1 METQSHTPERTD
13 DRTRVL
19 QVVDKFSIDG
29 ESIHGIARLMSW
41 WVNVLDRER
50 FEMNILGLKAPSKAG
65 RYIERQGG
73 QVFYS
78 DYGRL
83 NPASILDIA
92 KVVRQTRAD
101 LLHLHGY
108 KACTLGRVV
117 GALLGMPVVLHEHAV
132 FPTVPPYQKLADWL
146 LAPLNDRVVVNC
158 EAVAEF
164 CVERR
169 SVDPENI
176 EVIFNGVPLDEFRD
190 VPDSAAQEAA
200 DELGIDSGAPVVGTV
215 ARLEEQKGITHLL
228 NAVPAIKAK
237 VPEMKILIVGDGTLR
252 GELEDEARQ
261 LGVADDVIF
270 TGERRDVARLYKLMD
285 VKVISSVY
293 EGTTLTVFEAMATGT
308 PVVATTVDG
317 VEEVIEDGRTGVL
330 VPPKEPAPIADA
342 VTDLLGNPD
351 RAQRLSERA
360 EEAVKEYD
368 VRTSMRRIENLYET
382 LLSERQEYDSAME
395 GVVEPKSDNQRRS
408 GKR

>member
-1 METQSHTPERTD
+1 MEAQTHTSKEPD
-13 DRTRVL
+13 DRIRVL

-41 WVNVLDRER
+41 WTNAIDRDH
-50 FEMNILGLKAPSKAG
+50 FDMNILGLKAPSNAG

-73 QVFYS
+73 RVFYS

-83 NPASILDIA
+83 NPASLLDIA
-92 KVVRQTRAD
+92 RVARQTQTD

-108 KACTLGRVV
+108 KACTLGRIV

-132 FPTVPPYQKLADWL
+132 FPTMPPYQKLADWL

-169 SVDPENI
+169 SMDPENI
-176 EVIFNGVPLDEFRD
+176 EIIFNGVPLDEFRE
-190 VPDSAAQEAA
+190 VSDSAAVEAA
-200 DELGIDSGAPVVGTV
+200 EELGIGADTPVVGTV
-215 ARLEEQKGITHLL
+215 ARLEEQKGITHFL
-228 NAVPAIKAK
+228 NAVPAVKEECPDVK
-237 VPEMKILIVGDGTLR
+237 VLIVGDGTLR
-252 GELEDEARQ
+252 GALEEEARQ
-261 LGVADDVIF
+261 LGIADNVIF
-270 TGERRDVARLYKLMD
+270 TGERRDVPRLYKLMD
-285 VKVISSVY
+285 VKVISSIY

-317 VEEVIEDGRTGVL
+317 VEEVIEDGATGML
-330 VPPKEPAPIADA
+330 VPPKDAASIAEV
-342 VTDLLGNPD
+342 VTDLLTNPD
-351 RAQRLSERA
+351 RARLLSERA
-360 EEAVKEYD
+360 EQAVKQYD

-382 LLSERQEYDSAME
+382 VLSENGEGSAE
-395 GVVEPKSDNQRRS
+395 VHSAN
-408 GKR
+408 

>member
-1 METQSHTPERTD
+1 MEAQTHTSEGPN
-13 DRTRVL
+13 DRIRVL

-41 WVNVLDRER
+41 WTNAIDRDH
-50 FEMNILGLKAPSKAG
+50 FDMNILGLKAPSNAG

-83 NPASILDIA
+83 NPASLLDIA
-92 KVVRQTRAD
+92 RVARQTQTD

-132 FPTVPPYQKLADWL
+132 FPTMPPYQKLADWL

-169 SVDPENI
+169 SMDPENI
-176 EVIFNGVPLDEFRD
+176 EIIFNGVPLNEFRE
-190 VPDSAAQEAA
+190 VSDSAAAEAA
-200 DELGIDSGAPVVGTV
+200 EELGIGADTPVVGTV
-215 ARLEEQKGITHLL
+215 ARLEEQKGITHFL
-228 NAVPAIKAK
+228 NAVPAVKEECPDVK
-237 VPEMKILIVGDGTLR
+237 VLIVGDGTLR
-252 GELEDEARQ
+252 GALEEEARQ
-261 LGVADDVIF
+261 LGIADNVIF
-270 TGERRDVARLYKLMD
+270 TGERRDVPRLYKLMD
-285 VKVISSVY
+285 VKVISSIY

-317 VEEVIEDGRTGVL
+317 VEEVIEDGATGML
-330 VPPKEPAPIADA
+330 VPPKDAASIAEV
-342 VTDLLGNPD
+342 VTDLLTNPD
-351 RAQRLSERA
+351 RARLLSERA
-360 EEAVKEYD
+360 EQAVKQYD

-382 LLSERQEYDSAME
+382 VLSGNGESSAE
-395 GVVEPKSDNQRRS
+395 VHSAN
-408 GKR
+408 

>member
-1 METQSHTPERTD
+1 MEAQTHTSEGPN
-13 DRTRVL
+13 DRIRVL

-41 WVNVLDRER
+41 WTNAIDRDH
-50 FEMNILGLKAPSKAG
+50 FDMNILGLKAPSNAG

-73 QVFYS
+73 RVFYS

-83 NPASILDIA
+83 NPASLLDIA
-92 KVVRQTRAD
+92 RVARQTQTD

-108 KACTLGRVV
+108 KACTLGRIV

-132 FPTVPPYQKLADWL
+132 FPTMPPYQKLADWL

-169 SVDPENI
+169 SMDPENI
-176 EVIFNGVPLDEFRD
+176 EIIFNGVPLDEFRE
-190 VPDSAAQEAA
+190 VSDSAAAEAA
-200 DELGIDSGAPVVGTV
+200 EELGIGADTPVVGTV
-215 ARLEEQKGITHLL
+215 ARLEEQKGITHFL
-228 NAVPAIKAK
+228 NAVPAVKEECPDVK
-237 VPEMKILIVGDGTLR
+237 VLIVGDGTLR
-252 GELEDEARQ
+252 GALEEEARQ
-261 LGVADDVIF
+261 LGIADNVIF
-270 TGERRDVARLYKLMD
+270 TGERRDVPRLYKLMD
-285 VKVISSVY
+285 VKVISSIY

-317 VEEVIEDGRTGVL
+317 VEEVIEDGATGML
-330 VPPKEPAPIADA
+330 VPPKDA
-342 VTDLLGNPD
+342 ASIVEVVTDLLTNPD
-351 RAQRLSERA
+351 RARLLSERA
-360 EEAVKEYD
+360 EQAVKQYD

-382 LLSERQEYDSAME
+382 VLSGNGESSAE
-395 GVVEPKSDNQRRS
+395 VHSAN
-408 GKR
+408 

>member
-1 METQSHTPERTD
+1 MEAQTHTSEGPN
-13 DRTRVL
+13 DRIRVL

-41 WVNVLDRER
+41 WTNAIDRDH
-50 FEMNILGLKAPSKAG
+50 FDMNILGLKAPSNAG

-73 QVFYS
+73 RVFYS

-83 NPASILDIA
+83 NPASLLDIA
-92 KVVRQTRAD
+92 RVARQTQTD

-108 KACTLGRVV
+108 KACTLGRIV

-132 FPTVPPYQKLADWL
+132 FPTMPPYQKLADWL

-169 SVDPENI
+169 SMDPENI
-176 EVIFNGVPLDEFRD
+176 EIIFNGVPLDEFRE
-190 VPDSAAQEAA
+190 VSDSAAAEAA
-200 DELGIDSGAPVVGTV
+200 EELGIGADTPVVGTV
-215 ARLEEQKGITHLL
+215 ARLEEQKGITHFL
-228 NAVPAIKAK
+228 NAVPAVKEECPDVK
-237 VPEMKILIVGDGTLR
+237 VLIVGDGILR
-252 GELEDEARQ
+252 DALEEEARQ
-261 LGVADDVIF
+261 LGIADNVIF
-270 TGERRDVARLYKLMD
+270 TGERRDVPRLYKLMD
-285 VKVISSVY
+285 VKVISSIY

-317 VEEVIEDGRTGVL
+317 VEEVIEDGATGML
-330 VPPKEPAPIADA
+330 VPPKDAASIAEV
-342 VTDLLGNPD
+342 VTDLLTNPD
-351 RAQRLSERA
+351 RARLLSERA
-360 EEAVKEYD
+360 EQAVKQYD

-382 LLSERQEYDSAME
+382 VLSENGESSAE
-395 GVVEPKSDNQRRS
+395 VHSAN
-408 GKR
+408 

>member
-1 METQSHTPERTD
+1 MEAQTHTSKEPD
-13 DRTRVL
+13 DRIRVL

-41 WVNVLDRER
+41 WTNAIDRDH
-50 FEMNILGLKAPSKAG
+50 FDMNILGLKAPSNAG
-65 RYIERQGG
+65 RYIEQQGG
-73 QVFYS
+73 RVFYS

-83 NPASILDIA
+83 NPASLLDIA
-92 KVVRQTRAD
+92 RVARQTQTD

-132 FPTVPPYQKLADWL
+132 FPTMPPYQKLADWL

-169 SVDPENI
+169 SMDPENI
-176 EVIFNGVPLDEFRD
+176 EIIFNGVPLDEFRE
-190 VPDSAAQEAA
+190 VSDSAAAEAA
-200 DELGIDSGAPVVGTV
+200 EELGIGADTPVVGTV
-215 ARLEEQKGITHLL
+215 ARLEEQKGITHFL
-228 NAVPAIKAK
+228 NAVPAVKEECPDVK
-237 VPEMKILIVGDGTLR
+237 VLIVGDGTLR
-252 GELEDEARQ
+252 GALEEEARQ
-261 LGVADDVIF
+261 LGIADNVIF
-270 TGERRDVARLYKLMD
+270 TGERRDVPRLYKLMD
-285 VKVISSVY
+285 VKVISSIY

-317 VEEVIEDGRTGVL
+317 VEEVIEDGATGML
-330 VPPKEPAPIADA
+330 VPPKDAASIAEV
-342 VTDLLGNPD
+342 VTDLLTNPD
-351 RAQRLSERA
+351 RARLLSERA
-360 EEAVKEYD
+360 EQAVKQYD

-382 LLSERQEYDSAME
+382 VLSENGEGSAE
-395 GVVEPKSDNQRRS
+395 VHSAN
-408 GKR
+408 

>member
-1 METQSHTPERTD
+1 MEAQTHTSKEPD
-13 DRTRVL
+13 DRIRVL

-41 WVNVLDRER
+41 WTNAIDRDH
-50 FEMNILGLKAPSKAG
+50 FDMNILGLKAPSNAG

-73 QVFYS
+73 RVFYS

-83 NPASILDIA
+83 NPASLLDIA
-92 KVVRQTRAD
+92 RVARQTQTD

-132 FPTVPPYQKLADWL
+132 FPKMPPYQKLADWL

-169 SVDPENI
+169 SMDPENI
-176 EVIFNGVPLDEFRD
+176 EIIFNGVPLNEFRE
-190 VPDSAAQEAA
+190 VSDSAAAEAA
-200 DELGIDSGAPVVGTV
+200 EELGIGADTPVVGTV
-215 ARLEEQKGITHLL
+215 ARLEEQKGITHFL
-228 NAVPAIKAK
+228 NAVPAVKEECPDVK
-237 VPEMKILIVGDGTLR
+237 VLIVGDGTLR
-252 GELEDEARQ
+252 GALEEEARQ
-261 LGVADDVIF
+261 LGIADNVIF
-270 TGERRDVARLYKLMD
+270 AGERRDVPRLYKLMD
-285 VKVISSVY
+285 VKVISSIY

-317 VEEVIEDGRTGVL
+317 VEEVIEDGATGML
-330 VPPKEPAPIADA
+330 VPPKDAASIAEV
-342 VTDLLGNPD
+342 VTDLLTNPD
-351 RAQRLSERA
+351 RARLLSERA
-360 EEAVKEYD
+360 EQAVKQYD

-382 LLSERQEYDSAME
+382 VLSGNGESSAE
-395 GVVEPKSDNQRRS
+395 VHSAN
-408 GKR
+408 

>member
-1 METQSHTPERTD
+1 MEVQTHTSKEPD
-13 DRTRVL
+13 DRIRVL

-41 WVNVLDRER
+41 WTNAIDRDH
-50 FEMNILGLKAPSKAG
+50 FDMNILGLKAPSNAG

-73 QVFYS
+73 RVFYS

-83 NPASILDIA
+83 NPASLLDIA
-92 KVVRQTRAD
+92 RVARQTQTD

-108 KACTLGRVV
+108 KACTLGRIV

-132 FPTVPPYQKLADWL
+132 FPKMPPYQKLADWL

-169 SVDPENI
+169 SMDPENI
-176 EVIFNGVPLDEFRD
+176 EIIFNGVPLNEFRE
-190 VPDSAAQEAA
+190 VSDSAAAEAA
-200 DELGIDSGAPVVGTV
+200 EELGIGADTPVVGTV
-215 ARLEEQKGITHLL
+215 ARLEEQKGITHFL
-228 NAVPAIKAK
+228 NAVPAVKEECPDVK
-237 VPEMKILIVGDGTLR
+237 VLIVGDGTLR
-252 GELEDEARQ
+252 GALEEEARQ
-261 LGVADDVIF
+261 LGIADNVIF
-270 TGERRDVARLYKLMD
+270 TGERRDVPRLYKLMD
-285 VKVISSVY
+285 VKVISSIY

-317 VEEVIEDGRTGVL
+317 VEEVIEDGATGML
-330 VPPKEPAPIADA
+330 VPPKDAASIAEV
-342 VTDLLGNPD
+342 VTDLLTNPD
-351 RAQRLSERA
+351 RARLLSERA
-360 EEAVKEYD
+360 EQAVKQYD

-382 LLSERQEYDSAME
+382 VLSGNGESSAE
-395 GVVEPKSDNQRRS
+395 VHSAN
-408 GKR
+408 

>member
-1 METQSHTPERTD
+1 MEAQTHTSEGPN
-13 DRTRVL
+13 DRIRVL

-41 WVNVLDRER
+41 WTNAIDRDH
-50 FEMNILGLKAPSKAG
+50 FDMNILGLKAPSNAG

-73 QVFYS
+73 RVFYS

-83 NPASILDIA
+83 NPASLLDIA
-92 KVVRQTRAD
+92 RVARQTQTD

-132 FPTVPPYQKLADWL
+132 FPTMPPYQKLADWL

-169 SVDPENI
+169 SMDPENI
-176 EVIFNGVPLDEFRD
+176 EIIFNGVPLDEFRE
-190 VPDSAAQEAA
+190 VSDSAAAEAA
-200 DELGIDSGAPVVGTV
+200 EELGIGADTPVVGTV
-215 ARLEEQKGITHLL
+215 ARLEEQKGITHFL
-228 NAVPAIKAK
+228 NAVPAVKEECPDVK
-237 VPEMKILIVGDGTLR
+237 VLIVGDGTLR
-252 GELEDEARQ
+252 GALEEEARQ
-261 LGVADDVIF
+261 LGIADNVIF
-270 TGERRDVARLYKLMD
+270 TGERRDVPRLYKLMD
-285 VKVISSVY
+285 VKVISSIY

-317 VEEVIEDGRTGVL
+317 VEEVIEDGATGML
-330 VPPKEPAPIADA
+330 VPPKDAASIAEV
-342 VTDLLGNPD
+342 VTDLLTNPD
-351 RAQRLSERA
+351 RARLLSERA
-360 EEAVKEYD
+360 EQAVKQYD

-382 LLSERQEYDSAME
+382 VLSGNGESSAE
-395 GVVEPKSDNQRRS
+395 VHSAN
-408 GKR
+408 

>member
-1 METQSHTPERTD
+1 MEAQTHTSEGPN
-13 DRTRVL
+13 DRIRVL

-41 WVNVLDRER
+41 WTNAIDRDH
-50 FEMNILGLKAPSKAG
+50 FDMNILGLKAPSNAG

-73 QVFYS
+73 RVFYS

-83 NPASILDIA
+83 NPASLLDIA
-92 KVVRQTRAD
+92 RVARQTQTD

-108 KACTLGRVV
+108 KACTLGRIV

-132 FPTVPPYQKLADWL
+132 FPTMPPYQKLADWL

-169 SVDPENI
+169 SMDPENI
-176 EVIFNGVPLDEFRD
+176 EIIFNGVPLDEFRE
-190 VPDSAAQEAA
+190 VSDSAAAEAA
-200 DELGIDSGAPVVGTV
+200 EELGIGADTPVVGTV
-215 ARLEEQKGITHLL
+215 ARLEEQKGITHFL
-228 NAVPAIKAK
+228 NAVPAVKEECPDVK
-237 VPEMKILIVGDGTLR
+237 VLIVGDGTLR
-252 GELEDEARQ
+252 GALEEEARQ
-261 LGVADDVIF
+261 LGIADNVIF
-270 TGERRDVARLYKLMD
+270 TGERRDVPRLYKLMD
-285 VKVISSVY
+285 VKVISSIY

-317 VEEVIEDGRTGVL
+317 VEEVIEDGATGML
-330 VPPKEPAPIADA
+330 VPPKDAASIAEV
-342 VTDLLGNPD
+342 VTDLLTNPD
-351 RAQRLSERA
+351 RARLLSERA
-360 EEAVKEYD
+360 EQAVKQYD

-382 LLSERQEYDSAME
+382 VLSENGESSAE
-395 GVVEPKSDNQRRS
+395 VHSAN
-408 GKR
+408 

>member
-1 METQSHTPERTD
+1 MEVQTHTSKEPD
-13 DRTRVL
+13 DRIRVL

-41 WVNVLDRER
+41 WTNAIDRDH
-50 FEMNILGLKAPSKAG
+50 FDMNILGLKAPSNAG

-73 QVFYS
+73 RVFYS

-83 NPASILDIA
+83 NPASLLDIA
-92 KVVRQTRAD
+92 RVARQTQTD

-132 FPTVPPYQKLADWL
+132 FPTMPPYQKLADWL

-164 CVERR
+164 CAERR
-169 SVDPENI
+169 SMDPENI
-176 EVIFNGVPLDEFRD
+176 EIIFNGVPLDEFRE
-190 VPDSAAQEAA
+190 VSDSAAAEAA
-200 DELGIDSGAPVVGTV
+200 EELGIGADTPVVGTV
-215 ARLEEQKGITHLL
+215 ARLEEQKGITHFL
-228 NAVPAIKAK
+228 NAVPAVKEECPDVK
-237 VPEMKILIVGDGTLR
+237 VLIVGDGTLR
-252 GELEDEARQ
+252 GALEEEARQ
-261 LGVADDVIF
+261 LGIADNVIF
-270 TGERRDVARLYKLMD
+270 AGERRDVPRLYKLMD
-285 VKVISSVY
+285 VKVISSIY
-293 EGTTLTVFEAMATGT
+293 EGTTLTVFEAMAIGT

-317 VEEVIEDGRTGVL
+317 VEEVIEDGATGML
-330 VPPKEPAPIADA
+330 VPPKDAASIAEV
-342 VTDLLGNPD
+342 VTDLLTNPD

-360 EEAVKEYD
+360 EQAVKQYD

-382 LLSERQEYDSAME
+382 VLSGNGESSAE
-395 GVVEPKSDNQRRS
+395 VHSAN
-408 GKR
+408 